1 MFGGQIAAQALAA
14 AANTAGGLR
23 PHSLHC
29 YFLRPGDPARPALF
43 SVERLQDG
51 RAFRRRRVTMT
62 QDGKAVAALDASFTA
77 EASFTEATA
86 GETDYPPPPAVPAPE
101 DCPEFA
107 PDFTPATRV
116 SGRRSPW
123 DLLAVRTVPGRD
135 DVPYANA
142 ATSDTW
148 LRFRGGAPEGV
159 PPEVLIAYLSDFTFG
174 AAMLRPSR
182 PYPAGR
188 RDVHSLSSLDHCAWF
203 HQPADLSDWL
213 LFAKAPAA
221 IGGPR
226 GLVTGRI
233 YGRDG
238 TLVAT
243 VTQEALLAVPAPG
256 GQRN

>member
-1 MFGGQIAAQALAA
+1 
-14 AANTAGGLR
+14 
-23 PHSLHC
+23 
-29 YFLRPGDPARPALF
+29 
-43 SVERLQDG
+43 
-51 RAFRRRRVTMT
+51 
-62 QDGKAVAALDASFTA
+62 
-77 EASFTEATA
+77 
-86 GETDYPPPPAVPAPE
+86 
-101 DCPEFA
+101 
-107 PDFTPATRV
+107 
-116 SGRRSPW
+116 
-123 DLLAVRTVPGRD
+123 
-135 DVPYANA
+135 
-142 ATSDTW
+142 
-148 LRFRGGAPEGV
+148 
-159 PPEVLIAYLSDFTFG
+159 
-174 AAMLRPSR
+174 MLRPSR